1 MKRGTA
7 VIVLAI
13 LLAALGVGWHHQHLL
28 RRARAARDAA
38 AAELAQ
44 AAAWRE
50 EGVEELEGL
59 RSEAS
64 AERTQRDVALAALAL
79 ASRQNATSLQPALWE
94 TPPTGRA
101 EWDPASPYVW
111 LSKARLA
118 RFAVSAFH
126 PDGTLTEEL
135 CGLLDILPAA
145 RQAIETELRRILE
158 EWRAGEVNR
167 AVPSTEHPPQ
177 LRAGAGKGQ
186 PVTLRV
192 TPDPNLSGQ
201 LREQFTAVLCQKL
214 GEQRASMINGLAET
228 ALNAEFGAP
237 LDTQEA
243 KVYSVQSDGRR
254 FNVVYENIGGGSGM
268 TVTEDW
274 RPLIPLHLQGVFEQA
289 LAQP

>member
-1 MKRGTA
+1 MKTVLLA
-7 VIVLAI
+7 LAI
-13 LLAALGVGWHHQHLL
+13 LLAALGVGWHRHQHVKHT
-28 RRARAARDAA
+28 RAILAAAR
-38 AAELAQ
+38 AELAQ
-44 AAAWRE
+44 AAAQRE
-50 EGVEELEGL
+50 EGVEELEAL

-64 AERTQRDVALAALAL
+64 AERAQRDVALAAIAVS
-79 ASRQNATSLQPALWE
+79 SRQRAAPLQELAWEKPPA
-94 TPPTGRA
+94 GRV

-118 RFAVSAFH
+118 RFAVSTFH

-135 CGLLDILPAA
+135 CGLLDIQPAA
-145 RQAIETELRRILE
+145 RQAIERELRRILE
-158 EWRAGEVNR
+158 EWRAGEVTR
-167 AVPSTEHPPQ
+167 AVRSTEHPPQ

-201 LREQFTAVLCQKL
+201 LREQFAAVLRQKL

-237 LDTQEA
+237 LGTQEA

-289 LAQP
+289 LGQP